1 MPADICGLADVVRVS
16 TELELVDVVLAAT
29 HTPGV
34 YPQPPL

>member
-1 MPADICGLADVVRVS
+1 MPDDICGLADMIRVS

-34 YPQPPL
+34 YPQPLL